1 MASFRRDN
9 KSQTSPTSLIHSS
22 IRSLNHGDDTMAG
35 FLQSSL
41 IWIVYAIVVAVLL
54 AVASIFIYIYQT
66 PRDRSPF
73 VTLVSIITITAL
85 LATVLLQPVDVAL
98 VSSTTSSKLGRRK
111 DWASQEQVDK
121 IVFSLKVVYYL
132 LYSLDAVL
140 CLLVVPFTYFWY
152 EEYDEVAAEEGEQT
166 VGKRLWGAFKYTIAF
181 ILLAAILFL
190 AGFFIPI
197 RGLEGDR
204 DLDFFKKLLT
214 EGHGERALTFALGLL
229 LTLGTCLYVLYTSAG
244 FAFLPITLIKTA
256 PTISNPSLK
265 ASTTSQLEGN
275 RERQRQLNA
284 RCGGDPDQLSSKDRR
299 ELDGLV
305 REERTLIRRQR
316 LIEEAQGSGRSWL
329 IRVWYKVETVF
340 RPFKLLG
347 GIVLLLVAIL
357 IWVSMLLTAI
367 DKAKNSV
374 CKQNCGYILA
384 HINVFN
390 PVNWIFVQSAR
401 VFPVDYVLFALVVL
415 LFFTSSV
422 VGIATVGIRFLWI
435 RIFQIRKGHTSPQAL
450 LLATVMLTLI
460 TLALNYAMSM
470 IVAPQYAT
478 FGPQTFCD
486 KSLSSSANAQP
497 DCSNDRDLVKPC
509 TELADNPSAKAVCT
523 PSVVSTFFNRVT
535 LNFPYFGVI
544 IFWAQFA
551 FLGLYLLFLIT
562 SLFRTPKLDERQIDE
577 DAEEAEEEGLLAST
591 GRRFNATWQDIR
603 DESA

>member
-1 MASFRRDN
+1 
-9 KSQTSPTSLIHSS
+9 
-22 IRSLNHGDDTMAG
+22 MAG
-35 FLQSSL
+35 IQSSL
-41 IWIVYAIVVAVLL
+41 IWIVYAIVVAILL

-73 VTLVSIITITAL
+73 VTIVSIITITAL

-111 DWASQEQVDK
+111 DWASQEEVDK
-121 IVFSLKVVYYL
+121 IVFSLRVVYYL

-152 EEYDEVAAEEGEQT
+152 EEYDEVAVQEGEQT
-166 VGKRLWGAFKYTIAF
+166 FGKRFWGAFKYTIAF
-181 ILLAAILFL
+181 VLLAVILFL
-190 AGFFIPI
+190 AGFFTPI
-197 RGLEGDR
+197 KGISEDK

-214 EGHGERALTFALGLL
+214 ENHGERALTFALGIL
-229 LTLGTCLYVLYTSAG
+229 LTLGTLLYVVYTSVG

-256 PTISNPSLK
+256 PSISNPTLR
-265 ASTTSQLEGN
+265 ANTASQLESN

-316 LIEEAQGSGRSWL
+316 LIEEAQGEGRSWL
-329 IRVWYKVETVF
+329 IRAWFKIEAVF

-347 GIVLLLVAIL
+347 GILLLFVAIF

-367 DKAKNSV
+367 DKAKNSI
-374 CKQNCGYILA
+374 CKHNCGYILG

-390 PVNWIFVQSAR
+390 PINWIFVRSAR
-401 VFPVDYVLFALVVL
+401 VFPVDYVLFALIVL
-415 LFFTSSV
+415 LFFSSSV
-422 VGIATVGIRFLWI
+422 IGIATVGIRFLWI

-460 TLALNYAMSM
+460 TIALNYSMSM

-486 KSLSSSANAQP
+486 KPTSHPGAQP
-497 DCSNDRDLVKPC
+497 DCSDDKDKDLIKPC
-509 TELADNPSAKAVCT
+509 TELADNPAAKEVCT

-551 FLGLYLLFLIT
+551 FLGLYLIILVA
-562 SLFRTPKLDERQIDE
+562 SLLRTPKLDERQIDE

-603 DESA
+603 GEDSA

>member
-1 MASFRRDN
+1 
-9 KSQTSPTSLIHSS
+9 
-22 IRSLNHGDDTMAG
+22 MAG
-35 FLQSSL
+35 IQSSL
-41 IWIVYAIVVAVLL
+41 IWIVYAIVVAILL

-73 VTLVSIITITAL
+73 VTIVSIITITAL

-111 DWASQEQVDK
+111 DWASQDEVDK
-121 IVFSLKVVYYL
+121 IVFSLRVVYYL

-152 EEYDEVAAEEGEQT
+152 EEYDEIAVQEGEQT
-166 VGKRLWGAFKYTIAF
+166 AGKRFWGAFKYTIAF
-181 ILLAAILFL
+181 VVLAVFLFL

-197 RGLEGDR
+197 KGISEDK

-214 EGHGERALTFALGLL
+214 ENHGERALTFALGIL
-229 LTLGTCLYVLYTSAG
+229 LTLGTILYVVYTSVG

-256 PTISNPSLK
+256 PSISNPTLK
-265 ASTTSQLEGN
+265 ANTASQLDSN

-316 LIEEAQGSGRSWL
+316 LIEQAQGEGRSWL
-329 IRVWYKVETVF
+329 IRAWFKTEAVF

-347 GIVLLLVAIL
+347 GILLLLVAIL
-357 IWVSMLLTAI
+357 VWVSMLLTAV

-374 CKQNCGYILA
+374 CKHNCGYILG

-390 PVNWIFVQSAR
+390 PINWIFVRSAQ

-415 LFFTSSV
+415 LFFSSSV

-435 RIFQIRKGHTSPQAL
+435 RIFRIRKGHTSPQAL
-450 LLATVMLTLI
+450 LIATVMLTLI
-460 TLALNYAMSM
+460 TLALNYSMSM

-486 KSLSSSANAQP
+486 KPTYPPGAQP
-497 DCSNDRDLVKPC
+497 DCSDEKDEDLIKPC
-509 TELADNPSAKAVCT
+509 TELADNPAAKEVCT

-551 FLGLYLLFLIT
+551 FLGKTLLPFL
-562 SLFRTPKLDERQIDE
+562 FQ
-577 DAEEAEEEGLLAST
+577 
-591 GRRFNATWQDIR
+591 
-603 DESA
+603 

>member
-1 MASFRRDN
+1 
-9 KSQTSPTSLIHSS
+9 
-22 IRSLNHGDDTMAG
+22 MAG
-35 FLQSSL
+35 LLQSSL
-41 IWIVYAIVVAVLL
+41 IWIVYAIVVTVLL

-111 DWASQEQVDK
+111 DWASQEEVDK

-140 CLLVVPFTYFWY
+140 FLLVVPFTYFWY
-152 EEYDEVAAEEGEQT
+152 EEYDEVSVEEGEQT
-166 VGKRLWGAFKYTIAF
+166 FGKRFWGAFKYTIAF
-181 ILLAAILFL
+181 ILLAVILFL

-214 EGHGERALTFALGLL
+214 EDRKLLISPPPLFLLPFLDRCLHSTDGERALTFALGLL
-229 LTLGTCLYVLYTSAG
+229 LTLGTCLYVVYTSTG

-265 ASTTSQLEGN
+265 ASTSSQLEGN

-299 ELDGLV
+299 ELDRLV

-329 IRVWYKVETVF
+329 IRTWYKVEAVF

-347 GIVLLLVAIL
+347 GIILLLVAIL
-357 IWVSMLLTAI
+357 VWVSMLLTAI

-390 PVNWIFVQSAR
+390 PTNWIFVQSAR

-435 RIFQIRKGHTSPQAL
+435 RIFQIRQGHTSPQAL

-486 KSLSSSANAQP
+486 KPLGAFSTQP

-551 FLGLYLLFLIT
+551 FLGMPSPLL
-562 SLFRTPKLDERQIDE
+562 S
-577 DAEEAEEEGLLAST
+577 
-591 GRRFNATWQDIR
+591 
-603 DESA
+603 

>member
-1 MASFRRDN
+1 
-9 KSQTSPTSLIHSS
+9 
-22 IRSLNHGDDTMAG
+22 MAG
-35 FLQSSL
+35 IQSSL
-41 IWIVYAIVVAVLL
+41 IWIVYAIVVAILL

-73 VTLVSIITITAL
+73 VTIVSIITITAL
-85 LATVLLQPVDVAL
+85 LASVLLQPVDVAL

-111 DWASQEQVDK
+111 DWASQEEVDK
-121 IVFSLKVVYYL
+121 IVFSLRVVYYL

-152 EEYDEVAAEEGEQT
+152 EEYDEVAVQEGEQT
-166 VGKRLWGAFKYTIAF
+166 FGKRFWGAFKYTIAF
-181 ILLAAILFL
+181 VLLAVILFL

-197 RGLEGDR
+197 KGISEDK

-214 EGHGERALTFALGLL
+214 ENHGERALTFALGIL
-229 LTLGTCLYVLYTSAG
+229 LTLGTLLYVVYTSVG

-256 PTISNPSLK
+256 PSISNPTLR
-265 ASTTSQLEGN
+265 ANTASQLESN

-316 LIEEAQGSGRSWL
+316 LIEEAQGEGRSWL
-329 IRVWYKVETVF
+329 IRAWFKIEAVF

-347 GIVLLLVAIL
+347 GILLLLVAIF

-367 DKAKNSV
+367 DKAKNST
-374 CKQNCGYILA
+374 CKHNCGYILG

-390 PVNWIFVQSAR
+390 PINWIFVRSAR
-401 VFPVDYVLFALVVL
+401 VFPVDYVLFALIVL
-415 LFFTSSV
+415 LFFSSSV
-422 VGIATVGIRFLWI
+422 IGIATVGIRFLWI

-460 TLALNYAMSM
+460 TIALNYSMSM

-486 KSLSSSANAQP
+486 KPTSHPGAQP
-497 DCSNDRDLVKPC
+497 DCSDDKDKDLIKPC
-509 TELADNPSAKAVCT
+509 TELADNPAAKEVCT

-551 FLGLYLLFLIT
+551 FLGLYLIILVA
-562 SLFRTPKLDERQIDE
+562 SLLRTPKLDERQIDE

-603 DESA
+603 GEESA

>member
-1 MASFRRDN
+1 
-9 KSQTSPTSLIHSS
+9 
-22 IRSLNHGDDTMAG
+22 MAG
-35 FLQSSL
+35 IQSSL
-41 IWIVYAIVVAVLL
+41 IWIVYAIVVAILL

-73 VTLVSIITITAL
+73 VTIVSIITITAL

-111 DWASQEQVDK
+111 DWASQEEVDK
-121 IVFSLKVVYYL
+121 IVFSLRVVYYL

-152 EEYDEVAAEEGEQT
+152 EEYDEVAVQEGEQT
-166 VGKRLWGAFKYTIAF
+166 FAKRFWGAFKYTIAF
-181 ILLAAILFL
+181 VFLAVILFL
-190 AGFFIPI
+190 AGFSIPI
-197 RGLEGDR
+197 RGISEDK

-214 EGHGERALTFALGLL
+214 ENHGERALTFALGIL
-229 LTLGTCLYVLYTSAG
+229 LTLGTILYAVYTSVG

-256 PTISNPSLK
+256 PSISNPTLR
-265 ASTTSQLEGN
+265 ANTASQLESN

-284 RCGGDPDQLSSKDRR
+284 RCGGDSDQLSSKDRR

-316 LIEEAQGSGRSWL
+316 LIEEAQGEGRSWL
-329 IRVWYKVETVF
+329 IRAWFKIEAVF

-347 GIVLLLVAIL
+347 GILLLLVAIL

-367 DKAKNSV
+367 DKAKNSI
-374 CKQNCGYILA
+374 CKHNCGYILG

-390 PVNWIFVQSAR
+390 PINWIFVRSSR
-401 VFPVDYVLFALVVL
+401 VFPVDYVLFALIVL
-415 LFFTSSV
+415 LLFSSSV

-460 TLALNYAMSM
+460 TLALNYSMSM

-486 KSLSSSANAQP
+486 KPTSHPGAQP
-497 DCSNDRDLVKPC
+497 DCSDDKDKDLIKPC
-509 TELADNPSAKAVCT
+509 TELADNPAAKEVCT

-551 FLGLYLLFLIT
+551 FLGLYLIILVA

-591 GRRFNATWQDIR
+591 GRRFHATWQDIR
-603 DESA
+603 GEDSA

>member
-1 MASFRRDN
+1 
-9 KSQTSPTSLIHSS
+9 
-22 IRSLNHGDDTMAG
+22 MAG
-35 FLQSSL
+35 IQASL
-41 IWIVYAIVVAVLL
+41 IWIVYAIVVAILL

-73 VTLVSIITITAL
+73 VTIVSIITITAL

-111 DWASQEQVDK
+111 DWASQEEVDK
-121 IVFSLKVVYYL
+121 IVFSLRVVYYL

-152 EEYDEVAAEEGEQT
+152 EEYDEVAVQEGEQT
-166 VGKRLWGAFKYTIAF
+166 FGKRFWGAFKYTIAF
-181 ILLAAILFL
+181 VLLAVILFL

-197 RGLEGDR
+197 KGISEDK

-214 EGHGERALTFALGLL
+214 ENHGERALTFALGIL
-229 LTLGTCLYVLYTSAG
+229 LTLGTLLYVVYTSVG

-256 PTISNPSLK
+256 PSISNPTLR
-265 ASTTSQLEGN
+265 ADTASQLESN

-316 LIEEAQGSGRSWL
+316 LIEEAQGEGRSWL
-329 IRVWYKVETVF
+329 IRAWFKIEAVF

-347 GIVLLLVAIL
+347 GILLLLVAIF

-367 DKAKNSV
+367 DKAKNST
-374 CKQNCGYILA
+374 CKHNCGYILG

-390 PVNWIFVQSAR
+390 PINWIFVRSAR
-401 VFPVDYVLFALVVL
+401 VFPVDYVLFALIVL
-415 LFFTSSV
+415 LFFSSSV
-422 VGIATVGIRFLWI
+422 IGIATVGIRFLWI

-460 TLALNYAMSM
+460 TIALNYSMSM

-486 KSLSSSANAQP
+486 KPTSHPGAQP
-497 DCSNDRDLVKPC
+497 DCSDDKDKDLIKPC
-509 TELADNPSAKAVCT
+509 TELADNPAAKEVCT

-551 FLGLYLLFLIT
+551 FLGLYLIILVA
-562 SLFRTPKLDERQIDE
+562 SLLRTPKLDERQIDE

-603 DESA
+603 GEDSA